1 MVSAIISSGEKGDAD
16 LQAVRTCGER
26 TKEWSLLVNVVVAS
40 SRGRYCR
47 KGECF
52 CERNVVQASAF
63 IRHPQYITLGHP
75 IAVSN

>member
-47 KGECF
+47 KA
-52 CERNVVQASAF
+52 NAF
-63 IRHPQYITLGHP
+63 AKGMSFRHQHLFVTRSTSRSDIR
-75 IAVSN
+75 